1 MGVLPYWI
9 QRTTVTKLGAACLC
23 INTLCSIVYRNEYKF
38 VSLSS
43 HSKHFCNTWYT
54 MTKPSCREM
63 WAYTFRIQI
72 WCYDASWAASGVT
85 FWLIYGRTVANI
97 SCTEKQAYKDFVNMW
112 CCSFLEHKLPTQLPG
127 GKYFLHYENHTF
139 SHLLVELNRAD
150 EILPSQDMSMSDYW
164 CFHTTQPVHARVLC
178 LGPLRVWVTVHW
190 KV

>member
-1 MGVLPYWI
+1 MISTEGPPESWTLSSDDAVGVLPYWI

-23 INTLCSIVYRNEYKF
+23 INTSCSIVYRNEYKF
-38 VSLSS
+38 VRLSS
-43 HSKHFCNTWYT
+43 HSKHFCNTWCT

-112 CCSFLEHKLPTQLPG
+112 SCSFWNTSCRHSCPVAHIFCIMKITLS
-127 GKYFLHYENHTF
+127 HTF
-139 SHLLVELNRAD
+139 WWSFTELTK
-150 EILPSQDMSMSDYW
+150 YYH
-164 CFHTTQPVHARVLC
+164 F
-178 LGPLRVWVTVHW
+178 
-190 KV
+190 